1 MSSRRPIQGRTPNE
15 GRLDARWRANAPAE
29 CVGNGRP
36 PLTLTHAGHLKAQID
51 EGRSLAILEQQR
63 FYATGVS
70 ILAATF
76 IILTTLS
83 MGISERVREFAMLR
97 AIAD

>member
-1 MSSRRPIQGRTPNE
+1 MKAVWMLVGAQTRRQ
-15 GRLDARWRANAPAE
+15 NALETAA
-29 CVGNGRP
+29 P